1 MVVSSRV
8 CRQCHLCP
16 FSPALA
22 IRPQNH
28 ARYPET
34 HVEADGIDWPPVM
47 HASNAA
53 ETFGFVCR
61 PPTSHP
67 TQRAVAFHW
76 SLRGLSVDTLAKTTG
91 SVEEN
96 VCLHYVH
103 SGSAGSRGSPLTQT
117 VHSTPRVARG
127 GLPCSRQLR
136 FFLLS
141 FSHVLR
147 GGLFGNAW
155 RLDAHQSRV
164 TRCWKRLLSGT
175 LFTPNLINYEE
186 VNTNMAEFAPMA
198 VCISPGY
205 GQNVVYNL

>member
-61 PPTSHP
+61 PPT
-67 TQRAVAFHW
+67 QRAVAFHW

-117 VHSTPRVARG
+117 VHITPRVARG
-127 GLPCSRQLR
+127 GLPCSRQLPR

-141 FSHVLR
+141 FSLATPR
-147 GGLFGNAW
+147 GIVRQCLTAGCTSVEGDEMLEKALVWHSFHAKSN
-155 RLDAHQSRV
+155 
-164 TRCWKRLLSGT
+164 
-175 LFTPNLINYEE
+175 
-186 VNTNMAEFAPMA
+186 
-198 VCISPGY
+198 
-205 GQNVVYNL
+205 